1 MARETDSGD
10 DRPRKTWRERDKG
23 RDKSR
28 HVSTS
33 SDRERERFE
42 KTTAYTRYKQNLEK
56 VFSGGELS
64 DAMRERLDPTGQGK
78 ARDALLRKVREA
90 EDNPTFHAALEEFL
104 AREDFPDDLY
114 LLDRALDHPNG
125 TVVGKALDRLEA
137 LSGEGK
143 LAKPPKSLKQRLA
156 SIELTADDPA
166 LQERAH
172 NLKSRLP

>member
-1 MARETDSGD
+1 MAKETDSSD

-23 RDKSR
+23 RDRSR

-33 SDRERERFE
+33 GDRERERFE

-64 DAMRERLDPTGQGK
+64 DAMRERLDPSGQGK

-90 EDNPTFHAALEEFL
+90 EDNATFHSALEELL
-104 AREDFPDDLY
+104 AHEDFPDDPY
-114 LLDRALDHPNG
+114 LLDRALDHPNPS
-125 TVVGKALDRLEA
+125 VVGKALDRLEGLA
-137 LSGEGK
+137 GEGK

-156 SIELTADDPA
+156 SLELTADDPA
-166 LQERAH
+166 LQERAQR
-172 NLKSRLP
+172 LKSRLP